1 MARILVYQSPAPGNV
16 FPAIDML
23 LELRARGHEI
33 HVRGGDAEAKRLSA
47 NGMHTSTVDCR
58 IESFQIDDWRGRMQV
73 DALRRLIR
81 AYATLAELELP
92 DLQRAITNVRPDA
105 VVVDINCHGGMYAAK
120 ASGLPWAVFCP
131 YPPALR
137 SVDVPPHGVGWR
149 PARTALGRLRDRL
162 WWALGDR
169 LAPHELRPFNAL
181 RTRVGLAPIATFDE
195 HYLESDVFI
204 AFTAEPFEYPRSDW
218 PANVRLVG
226 PGLWEP
232 PAEPPAWLEAETR
245 PIVLVTA
252 STAYQRDDKLIAVA
266 LEALADGRFAVVATT
281 GALDANAF
289 AAPSNARVEAFLPH
303 RPVLERA
310 SCVVCHGGHGITVK
324 ALSAGV
330 PVCAVPFCRDQF
342 DVARRVEVSDA
353 GVRLHHR
360 RLTADRLRAAVE
372 STMTKHAGADRVAG
386 AFAAAGGPPAAADAV
401 EELLGPGR
409 GNHRERE
416 STGVGSRLRPG
427 CG

>member
-1 MARILVYQSPAPGNV
+1 MARILVYQSASPGNT
-16 FPAIDML
+16 FPAVDKL
-23 LELRARGHEI
+23 LELRARGHEV

-47 NGMHTSTVDCR
+47 TGMHTSTIDRR
-58 IESFQIDDWRGRMQV
+58 IESVQIDDWRGRMQV

-81 AYATLAELELP
+81 AYAKLAELELP

-105 VVVDINCHGGMYAAK
+105 LVVDINCHGGMYAAE

-131 YPPALR
+131 YPPAFR
-137 SVDVPPHGVGWR
+137 SADAPPHGVGWH
-149 PARTALGRLRDRL
+149 PARTALGHLRDRL
-162 WWALGDR
+162 WWAFGDR
-169 LAPHELRPFNAL
+169 LAAPELRPFNAL
-181 RTRVGLAPIATFDE
+181 RTRIGLAPIAKFDE
-195 HYLESDVFI
+195 HYLKSDVFI

-226 PGLWEP
+226 PGRWEP
-232 PAEPPAWLEAETR
+232 PIEPPAWLEAETR

-252 STAYQRDDKLIAVA
+252 STAYQRDDKLIATA

-281 GALDANAF
+281 GALDPEAF
-289 AAPSNARVEAFLPH
+289 EAPSNARVEAFLPH
-303 RPVLERA
+303 RPLLERA
-310 SCVVCHGGHGITVK
+310 SCVVCHAGHGITVK

-353 GVRLHHR
+353 GARLHHR
-360 RLTADRLRAAVE
+360 RLNAKRLRAAVE
-372 STMTKHAGADRVAG
+372 RTMTKRAGADRVAR

-401 EELLGPGR
+401 EELLRLGR
-409 GNHRERE
+409 GNHPAGE
-416 STGVGSRLRPG
+416 STRVGAYGPAR
-427 CG
+427 